1 MVEVLR
7 DPGLQETE
15 AAEVHHKAALVELL
29 ATELDLNA
37 PVMAVQ
43 ERAMPVVPVLP
54 VGERDIA
61 VDFAAGEHTDVLR
74 NRG

>member
-1 MVEVLR
+1 MIEVVR

-15 AAEVHHKAALVELL
+15 AAEIHNETALVEFL
-29 ATELDLNA
+29 AAKLDLDA

-43 ERAMPVVPVLP
+43 KRAMAVVPVLP

-61 VDFAAGEHTDVLR
+61 VGLAAGKHGTASR
-74 NRG
+74 